1 MVIRQL
7 YRLLFSFILGI
18 SVFSAA
24 IAQDNNQSPT
34 APNTIVPNTTAPN
47 TIPTIRV
54 GGYPFAPYVDL
65 QQDGR
70 YTGLTLDIINALNQ
84 IQQEV
89 FFEFTVTSVEH
100 RYKAYALGR
109 FDMMIFENPAW
120 GWQKIADQ
128 FIPLH
133 MIDGEVFIAL
143 KAKAHNQ
150 NYFKNLTNKSIAF
163 VKGYHYQFAHFET
176 DTETLKK
183 QFRPLFVSNNRASI
197 ESILRERADIAPVT
211 HSYLQYYLKA
221 NPQDSHLLL
230 ISDKWDQKYDN
241 GILLNHSSS
250 LDAKKLT
257 HWIQQLIN
265 NGKLT
270 ELAAQYAIQS
280 SQ

>member
-34 APNTIVPNTTAPN
+34 ATNTIVPNTTAPN
-47 TIPTIRV
+47 TIPTIHV
-54 GGYPFAPYVDL
+54 GGYQFSPYVNL

-150 NYFKNLTNKSIAF
+150 NYFKNLTNKSVAF

-176 DTETLKK
+176 DADKLAK

-211 HSYLQYYLKA
+211 HSYLQYYLKV
-221 NPQDSHLLL
+221 NPQDRHLLL
-230 ISDKWDQKYDN
+230 ISDKWDQEYDN
-241 GILLNHSSS
+241 GILLSLRSS
-250 LDAKKLT
+250 LDAKKLS
-257 HWIQQLIN
+257 HWVHLLID
-265 NGKLT
+265 NGKLA
-270 ELAAQYAIQS
+270 ELAAQYGIKS